1 MRHEAGMGRW
11 ASIGKV
17 AQKRVLIAVS
27 VAFVATLS
35 TSCGDGSIKARVDSA
50 VSRLETIVAR
60 LGDELDGGQL
70 RNAQLIRQY
79 AESVAE
85 AKPKL
90 RGLTRVLEQE
100 ATREGTLYRGLETR
114 LADVKASLPPDG
126 SRAEAYTAVAEELN
140 SLAAAADPTE
150 FNRALGDPLN
160 VLADLSDGALPRVD
174 AVSASAS
181 RAANGATDFGPGS
194 QLVGNP
200 NYGQWRTES
209 SGTSFWVWYGQ
220 FALMRDL
227 LGGPRIGYGA
237 WAGGRDYS
245 YYHDYGRRNYTSPA
259 ARTRQAGVAST
270 ARRKFASEGRTF
282 NSPYAKQ
289 RQGASRT
296 VARQKFAST
305 GNRFG
310 GARTGT
316 SAGSSRTS
324 SSRSSPASFRGFG
337 GGGRRGPGR
346 GGK

>member
-1 MRHEAGMGRW
+1 MGRW
-11 ASIGKV
+11 ASIGKM
-17 AQKRVLIAVS
+17 AQRRVLIAVS

-50 VSRLETIVAR
+50 VSRVETIVAR

-79 AESVAE
+79 AATIKDETQ
-85 AKPKL
+85 KL
-90 RGLTRVLEQE
+90 RGLASVLEQE

-114 LADVKASLPPDG
+114 LADVKTSLPPDG

-181 RAANGATDFGPGS
+181 RAANGASDFGPGS

-245 YYHDYGRRNYTSPA
+245 YYHDYGRRNYTSPS

-296 VARQKFAST
+296 VARQKFASS